1 MKRNILNYVEKV
13 TDMLA
18 ASAFAELG
26 AFEAAH
32 EILAAYGGTERSGE
46 WEKDLT
52 AITFAESREFDTAK
66 EILSEHQEYPTGP
79 DDCQYG
85 DNDLCYSQA

>member
-1 MKRNILNYVEKV
+1 MKRNMPTYFRKV
-13 TDMLA
+13 TDMFA

-26 AFEAAH
+26 AVDAAL
-32 EILAAYGGTERSGE
+32 EILAAYGGTERSGA

-52 AITFAESREFDTAK
+52 AITFAESSEFDTAQA
-66 EILSEHQEYPTGP
+66 ILREHQEHPTRP